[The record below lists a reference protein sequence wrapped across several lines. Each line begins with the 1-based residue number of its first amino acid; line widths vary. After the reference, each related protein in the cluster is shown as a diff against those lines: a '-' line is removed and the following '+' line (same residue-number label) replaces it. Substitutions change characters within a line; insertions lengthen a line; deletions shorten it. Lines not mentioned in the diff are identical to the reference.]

1 MQIEFH
7 FNTESKKK
15 SLSPSQYHDLAAM
28 LSEFQSAFEIE
39 KALKLTEV
47 EFNLVNHD
55 GSYTRLEDPSKQ
67 LVDGAIV
74 DIQYVASKP
83 EKEEHADDE
92 QADYDD
98 DSDVK
103 QSWPSPKKA
112 VKVESTDDGENKTQS
127 DDNEQAA
134 QDASYAHPDDGN
146 HHTQLEQNDVCEEVK
161 EDAAAQDA
169 SYAHPDDGNHHT
181 QLEQND
187 VCEEVKENANTT
199 ATTSTTTT
207 AIKLKNS
214 LSANANAN
222 VNVNGTSS
230 ASIGKSLKSKIETA
244 QQQQQQPASNG
255 GGKQMNQR
263 YVIRLRGL
271 PWSAREVEITDLQ
284 AAQDASYAH
293 PDDGNHH
300 TQLEQND
307 VCEEVKEDANA
318 TATTSTTT
326 AIKLKNSLSAN
337 ANVNVNGTSSAS
349 IGKSL
354 KSKIETAQQQQQQPA
369 SNGGGKQMNQRYVIR
384 LRGLPWSAREVE
396 ITDFFCDES
405 VIEVQIVYL
414 TDGRASGEALVEFED
429 AASFQSAFTKNRHH
443 IGHRYIEIFKS
454 TGMEIDTA
462 AGRAMRPPARPPK
475 SQYVIRMRGLPYS
488 ATDEDVME
496 FFEVPRPSG
505 IHLIKDDLGR
515 PSGEGFVEFKSE
527 VDAIA
532 AMAKHRHHMG
542 HRYIEL
548 FRSSPEELMRALGL
562 TTGWYNSRNGQPQPK
577 STCILMRGLPYSC
590 TESDITKFF
599 QEIDVTPIRIH
610 RKADGAEAYVE
621 FYSISDTDKAMTRH
635 RNYIGRRYIELFRVT
650 YEDMARTVGLPVH
663 NTNIPASI
671 INSSLIPST
680 SAPTASLSKNA
691 AMSQYSTPH
700 GLHTLNGL
708 NNLSSSQAPP
718 SYHTRHHPASAA
730 ASHYA
735 QPPSNAAPSHPHRS
749 ANSHLLLSAAA
760 NINGFNALMNPFSS
774 IYQQQ
779 APQTQSS
786 QHAPPTAAANTG
798 NSSSYPHYAAAYPP
812 QTHHYAQAPSNPYYQ
827 QQYYQ

>member
-83 EKEEHADDE
+83 EKDEHADDE
-92 QADYDD
+92 PAEYDD

-134 QDASYAHPDDGN
+134 QDASYAHTDDGN

-161 EDAAAQDA
+161 EDA
-169 SYAHPDDGNHHT
+169 
-181 QLEQND
+181 
-187 VCEEVKENANTT
+187 NAT

-244 QQQQQQPASNG
+244 QQP
-255 GGKQMNQR
+255 
-263 YVIRLRGL
+263 
-271 PWSAREVEITDLQ
+271 
-284 AAQDASYAH
+284 
-293 PDDGNHH
+293 
-300 TQLEQND
+300 
-307 VCEEVKEDANA
+307 
-318 TATTSTTT
+318 
-326 AIKLKNSLSAN
+326 
-337 ANVNVNGTSSAS
+337 
-349 IGKSL
+349 
-354 KSKIETAQQQQQQPA
+354 QQQPA